1 MVLHW
6 KRHGVEAHGE
16 KVVSSS
22 VFVTASRRRPRLAAT
37 MTLTLFFFFFC
48 HLSVSFFQI
57 KTEGRASLRPRV
69 FGGWL

>member
-22 VFVTASRRRPRLAAT
+22 VFATASRRRPRLAAT
-37 MTLTLFFFFFC
+37 MTLTLFFFF
-48 HLSVSFFQI
+48 LPLAGFFFSN
-57 KTEGRASLRPRV
+57 KDRRKSKP
-69 FGGWL
+69 